1 MAYVIVSISI
11 RCPFCGQTS
20 VEHMVA
26 ETERFDTEQ
35 VARVLSRQLFDCQS
49 CLRKLPDGTV
59 AIAHAEL
66 ATPSGLE
73 QLGFPSSR
81 GN

>member
-1 MAYVIVSISI
+1 
-11 RCPFCGQTS
+11 
-20 VEHMVA
+20 MVA

-35 VARVLSRQLFDCQS
+35 VARVLSRQSFDCQS

-66 ATPSGLE
+66 ATPSQLE
-73 QLGFPSSR
+73 QIGFPSTHV
-81 GN
+81 N

>member
-1 MAYVIVSISI
+1 MAYIVLSVSVP
-11 RCPFCGQTS
+11 CPFCGQTS
-20 VEHMVA
+20 VEHLVA
-26 ETERFDTEQ
+26 EAERFDPEQ
-35 VARVLSRQLFDCQS
+35 VARVLSRQSFDCQS

-66 ATPSGLE
+66 ATPSQLE

-81 GN
+81 IN